1 MTTPTCHHSYPRVVR
16 RCGCC
21 TCGSSVMGEVRRL
34 VAGAHETAWR
44 AASHRHVRQN
54 PRRHRDGPQQ
64 HRKAIAGRSIQKFR
78 MQFPQHRI
86 APHIHIVG
94 IATFVETVES
104 SPNQIACET
113 APSERYQRARGP
125 YIVRLGDPA
134 IGLTRSAPQ
143 DSSSLADRPLSH
155 RRTSTARDGGY
166 VADDEAGAPR
176 G

>member
-1 MTTPTCHHSYPRVVR
+1 MNTPKCRHSHPGVVR
-16 RCGCC
+16 RCGCW
-21 TCGSSVMGEVRRL
+21 TCGSSFMGEVREI
-34 VAGAHETAWR
+34 VALSRPGM
-44 AASHRHVRQN
+44 RHQHSRQN
-54 PRRHRDGPQQ
+54 TLRHDGPQQ
-64 HRKAIAGRSIQKFR
+64 HRKATTGRSIQKFR

-113 APSERYQRARGP
+113 APSKRNQRARGP

>member
-64 HRKAIAGRSIQKFR
+64 HRKATTGRSIQKFR